1 MPEIKNT
8 FLKAKMNKDLDDRLI
23 PNGEYRDALNLQI
36 SRSESSDVG
45 EFETMLGN
53 TSLAYLK
60 LGSAWFS
67 GAVVSY
73 AGKVIGQ
80 YTDEANANIYTFSTA
95 YTGSGTTPRDIQVQ
109 SATGAPTYVAP
120 NTYSWILTD
129 GTNVLDPTV
138 LGIEVGMLCW
148 GPAVDDSL
156 NGANFDPY
164 VTAVVAPVG
173 VTPGYINV
181 SWTSPAITFPL
192 PLPIRTAFTIG
203 WANKIHVFNT
213 QTQTLTLLV
222 EGGFLNF
229 STLNRIYGVNLIEDL
244 LFWTDNRNQPRK
256 INVTLANPS
265 PVDHPTY
272 YTNDD
277 SISVA
282 KYYPYESPKILEQVT
297 QSTIDGWFIT
307 SQPAYGPIADPTRA
321 RGYVLTMGATVDPN
335 IKIGDIVTGFEYRTW
350 TGANPQQEVW
360 KVTTIGPTTAIAG
373 NGLSLGADQL
383 VVYSQ
388 LYDVPF
394 NAPIVVPFTY
404 ERDLTFSRPTQTNQ
418 GDPTNENYLTAT
430 VATPPGIGPVIAGDA
445 ISVIFDQPDGENS
458 LPIPQVGDLVTSSD
472 TLGWNAA
479 TSAEVPLSDGTITPG
494 LDTNVRIAAITNV
507 PLSGGTARLGVTL
520 TKDIRLVGAA
530 SDVINIGNNPDYK
543 NDWGGDP
550 DLLEDI
556 FIRFSYR
563 FKFIDNEYS
572 LIAPF
577 SQICFIPKQLGLFG
591 AGQQSSVVDMDET
604 FKSTIVNWFEN
615 RIDNVGLKIPLPL
628 LPGIG
633 KTDQET
639 LDYLIDNYKVKAIDI
654 LYKESD
660 GTSIKVV
667 DTMPL
672 NIITAADLSII
683 PGPYGAAN
691 EDIRYYY
698 NFDYKSTKAYKTL
711 PEKQTTRVYD
721 KVPVKALAQEITGNR
736 ITYGNYLESYTPP
749 ININYEITVDNR
761 AVINLADEV
770 YNNYTQYPNSTLK
783 QNRNYQVGWVLGD
796 KYGRQSSVILSVN
809 DNKESVN
816 GSTVYAPYKS
826 YSDVQALSTYEWLGD
841 VMRMKINAGITPALA
856 NDATGEPGTQKAY
869 ENTTV
874 DSIAITDPGT
884 NYPLGITT
892 TSYDNTLTGE
902 GPGLGSGLEVEITT
916 VSAGPP
922 GPINGIRITKHG
934 SGYADGQLLRVDG
947 GGNDAIIQVT
957 VNPPNV
963 LGWYSYKFV
972 VKQQEQEYYNVYFP
986 GFTRGWP
993 NTSLRYNPAAPL
1005 IDYNYGNEA
1014 GETSFAVLLAD
1025 NIQKVPRNL
1034 SEVGPK
1040 DNVFNSGVKLYGRI
1054 NNPDN
1059 RNEAGTIWNSDG
1071 EPWNCQ
1077 YYPGRIND
1085 TAVQIGLI
1093 GYNGFEIANSPF
1105 NDEAE
1110 FGAFNNNYTADPAAA
1125 PGTALPPM
1133 LPFTSATSDPGVGG
1147 ANQAFY
1153 GVESNVLAVQIKVGS
1168 KENQPNLQQEVGSDS
1183 LGIYNLGALVTSV
1196 SGAGSADE
1204 TASMRPFLSVS
1215 ETEPVESILPLFWE
1229 SGDTGDVV
1237 ALNRQVS
1244 NVYGGV
1250 VASELGVEYFPES
1263 IAPLTDITPD
1273 FSFLDSAGSQIT
1285 GASISVL
1292 SYTITDGNGDDATS
1306 QFELVAGATLG
1317 TFKFRISAG
1326 TYFWYGTE
1334 SSVQGNF
1341 TIVFQTRWDDSGTIY
1356 EDEITGS
1363 SLVLTNVAPTISS
1376 PCPATYPASG
1386 SYTQSQ
1392 VEFYTYTG
1400 LNGSNVGGT
1409 NQTEELFYELTHVG
1423 FTPLIPGTL
1432 TTAVFGFD
1440 AGVNT
1445 PTLVGGA
1452 SGILQVLSGTLA
1464 YGDYAISVKVHD
1476 ATDPFGNFGA
1486 GSLESGVCTIT
1497 FTVGYAH
1504 APKAICAGLNPAEKK
1519 PACSE
1524 SIEYYFGPQNYANS
1538 LASGTTSTFPSTG
1551 IPATEFYNV
1560 KTVNYMPGV
1569 CAPWPLAYTTAE
1581 VMPTSGLKITIN
1593 FEKTATGPIVNY
1605 SVNYTILYRPT
1616 LASPW
1621 EAATPIGAGTFISPT
1636 SPGSPLDITTGINA
1650 GVSGAAPDAITPRV
1664 YHFDDVGEYAVITDI
1679 ISGSGCGGAT
1689 INNVSFYAEWD
1700 DLYYPNPPNTTPC
1713 TDCIGID

>member
-60 LGSAWFS
+60 LGSKRDAILN
-67 GAVVSY
+67 VESY

-80 YTDEANANIYTFSTA
+80 FTDEANANIYTFSTA
-95 YTGSGTTPRDIQVQ
+95 YTGSSVTLRDIHVFTDPG
-109 SATGAPTYVAP
+109 ATPPVNPNWSLYDGA
-120 NTYSWILTD
+120 
-129 GTNVLDPTV
+129 GNVLDPTI

-148 GPAVDDSL
+148 GPAVDESG
-156 NGANFDPY
+156 NGPDYDPY
-164 VTAVVAPVG
+164 VTAVVGPVG
-173 VTPGYINV
+173 INPGYITT
-181 SWTSPAITFPL
+181 SWAGISSMIPGHGRP
-192 PLPIRTAFTIG
+192 FTIG

-213 QTQTLTLLV
+213 RTQTLTLLV

-229 STLNRIYGVNLIEDL
+229 STLNRIYGVNLLEDL

-282 KYYPYESPKILEQVT
+282 KYYPYESPKVLEQVV
-297 QSTIDGWFIT
+297 QEAASGAFSTIG
-307 SQPAYGPIADPTRA
+307 ADPLLR
-321 RGYVLTMGATVDPN
+321 RGYILTMTDPVDSN
-335 IKIGDIVTGFEYRTW
+335 IKIGDIVTGFVPRTW
-350 TGANPQQEVW
+350 GGADPQQEVW
-360 KVTTIGPTTAIAG
+360 KVTTIGPVTNIG
-373 NGLSLGADQL
+373 VGGMSLLNTQI
-383 VVYSQ
+383 VIYNQ
-388 LYDVPF
+388 LYDT
-394 NAPIVVPFTY
+394 PFTGIPAA
-404 ERDLTFSRPTQTNQ
+404 RDLTFSRPTQTNQ
-418 GDPTNENYLTAT
+418 GDPVNENYLTST
-430 VATPPGIGPVIAGDA
+430 ILQPGVPGIVIAGDPV
-445 ISVIFDQPDGENS
+445 SPVYNQPDGENS
-458 LPIPQVGDLVTSSD
+458 FPIPQVGDLVTSS
-472 TLGWNAA
+472 TITGWNEA
-479 TSAEVPLSDGTITPG
+479 TATAVPLSDGSPTPG
-494 LDTNVRIAAITNV
+494 LDTNVRIASVQHISPPGALTM
-507 PLSGGTARLGVTL
+507 RLGLTL
-520 TKDIRLVGAA
+520 TKDISIPGAGV
-530 SDVINIGNNPDYK
+530 DELNIGNNPDYK

-628 LPGIG
+628 SPGIG

-841 VMRMKINAGITPALA
+841 IMRMKINAGIGPALA
-856 NDATGEPGTQKAY
+856 NNATGEPGTQKAY

-874 DSIAITDPGT
+874 DSIALSVGGT
-884 NYPLGITT
+884 GYAVAANVT
-892 TSYDNTLTGE
+892 TSYNNALTGE
-902 GPGLGSGLEVEITT
+902 GPGLGSGLEVEITS
-916 VSAGPP
+916 VAAGV
-922 GPINGIRITKHG
+922 IAGIRITKHG
-934 SGYADGQLLRVDG
+934 TGYADGQLLRVDG

-993 NTSLRYNPAAPL
+993 NTSLRYVAVPPPIN
-1005 IDYNYGNEA
+1005 YNYGNEA

-1059 RNEAGTIWNSDG
+1059 FYEPVGPVLPWNSDG

-1105 NDEAE
+1105 NDEAQ
-1110 FGAFNNNYTADPAAA
+1110 FGAFNNNYQLATDS
-1125 PGTALPPM
+1125 GTPSALNEKHPQ
-1133 LPFTSATSDPGVGG
+1133 LPFTSATSADGVGG

-1153 GVESNVLAVQIKVGS
+1153 GVESNVLVVQIKVGS
-1168 KENQPNLQQEVGSDS
+1168 KENQPNLSQEVGNDA
-1183 LGIYNLGALVTSV
+1183 LGIYNLGALVTSIA
-1196 SGAGSADE
+1196 GAGAAGQ

-1229 SGDTGDVV
+1229 TGDAGDVV
-1237 ALNRQVS
+1237 TLNRQIS

-1250 VASELGVEYFPES
+1250 IGSELGLEYFDES
-1263 IAPLTDITPD
+1263 VAPLTDITPN

-1306 QFELVAGATLG
+1306 QFELVDLG
-1317 TFKFRISAG
+1317 TGEFKFRTSTG
-1326 TYFWYGTE
+1326 TYFWYGTD
-1334 SSVQGNF
+1334 SAVQGVF

-1356 EDEITGS
+1356 EDEITGG
-1363 SLVLTNVAPTISS
+1363 SLILTNVAPTLSS
-1376 PCPATYPASG
+1376 LCPATYPASG
-1386 SYTQSQ
+1386 SYTPSQ

-1400 LNGSNVGGT
+1400 LNGANIGGT
-1409 NQTEELFYELTHVG
+1409 NETEELFYELTSVI

-1440 AGVNT
+1440 AGIET
-1445 PTLVGGA
+1445 PVVGGA

-1464 YGDYAISVKVHD
+1464 YGDYTISVKVHD
-1476 ATDPFGNFGA
+1476 TTDPFGNFGA

-1504 APKAICAGLNPAEKK
+1504 APKAICAGLNPAPGLK
-1519 PACSE
+1519 PSCSE
-1524 SIEYYFGPQNYANS
+1524 SIEYYFGPENYTGS
-1538 LASGTTSTFPSTG
+1538 LASGTTAVFPSTG

-1560 KTVNYMPGV
+1560 KTTNYNPGACV
-1569 CAPWPLAYTTAE
+1569 PWPVAYTTAE
-1581 VMPTSGLKITIN
+1581 VMPTSGAKITIN
-1593 FEKTATGPIVNY
+1593 FEKTATGPVVNY
-1605 SVNYTILYRPT
+1605 SVNYTILYRPSGGT
-1616 LASPW
+1616 W
-1621 EAATPIGAGTFISPT
+1621 QAATPVGAGTYISPT
-1636 SPGSPLDITTGINA
+1636 SPGSPLSITTGVNA
-1650 GVSGAAPDAITPRV
+1650 SVSGAAPDAITPRV
-1664 YHFDDVGEYAVITDI
+1664 YHFDDAGEYAVIANV

-1689 INNVSFYAEWD
+1689 LTNVSFYAEWD
-1700 DLYYPNPPNTTPC
+1700 DLYYPNPPNVTPC
-1713 TDCIGID
+1713 ADCIGID

>member
-36 SRSESSDVG
+36 SSSESSDVG

-95 YTGSGTTPRDIQVQ
+95 YTGSGTTPRDIQVE

-164 VTAVVAPVG
+164 VTDVVAPVG
-173 VTPGYINV
+173 ATPGYINV

-272 YTNDD
+272 YTNED

-282 KYYPYESPKILEQVT
+282 KYYPYESPKVLEQVV
-297 QSTIDGWFIT
+297 QEAASGAFSTIGT
-307 SQPAYGPIADPTRA
+307 YP
-321 RGYVLTMGATVDPN
+321 RGYILTMTDPVDSN
-335 IKIGDIVTGFEYRTW
+335 IKIGDIVTGFVARAW
-350 TGANPQQEVW
+350 TGADSQQEVW
-360 KVTTIGPTTAIAG
+360 KVTTIGPVTT
-373 NGLSLGADQL
+373 LGGGMNLLNTQI
-383 VVYSQ
+383 VIYNQ
-388 LYDVPF
+388 LYDT
-394 NAPIVVPFTY
+394 PFTGIPAA
-404 ERDLTFSRPTQTNQ
+404 RDLTFSRPTQTNQ
-418 GDPTNENYLTAT
+418 GDPVNENYLSSTILN
-430 VATPPGIGPVIAGDA
+430 PPGPGIVIAGDE
-445 ISVIFDQPDGENS
+445 ISPVFDQPDGENS
-458 LPIPQVGDLVTSSD
+458 YPIPQVGDLVTSA
-472 TLGWNAA
+472 TITGWNEA
-479 TSAEVPLSDGTITPG
+479 TAVEVPLSDGTTTPG
-494 LDTNVRIAAITNV
+494 LDTNVRIASVQHISPPGALTM
-507 PLSGGTARLGVTL
+507 RLGLTL
-520 TKDIRLVGAA
+520 TKDINIPGAGV
-530 SDVINIGNNPDYK
+530 DELNIGNNPDYRT
-543 NDWGGDP
+543 DWGGDP
-550 DLLEDI
+550 DLLEDL
-556 FIRFSYR
+556 FLRFSYR

-572 LIAPF
+572 LMAPF
-577 SQICFIPKQLGLFG
+577 SQICFIPKQFGLFG
-591 AGQQSSVVDMDET
+591 GGQQSSIVDMDET

-615 RIDNVGLKIPLPL
+615 RTDNIILKIPMPL
-628 LPGIG
+628 LPGTG

-639 LDYLIDNYKVKAIDI
+639 LDYLINNYKVKAIDI

-660 GTSIKVV
+660 GTSVKVI
-667 DTMPL
+667 DSIPT
-672 NIITAADLSII
+672 NIITNTNLNII

-698 NFDYKSTKAYKTL
+698 NFDYKSVKDYKTL

-736 ITYGNYLESYTPP
+736 VTYGNFLESYTPP
-749 ININYEITVDNR
+749 ASINYEISVDNR

-783 QNRNYQVGWVLGD
+783 QNRNYQVGWILGD
-796 KYGRQSSVILSVN
+796 KYGRQSSVILSTN
-809 DNKESVN
+809 DDIIGTN

-841 VMRMKINAGITPALA
+841 VMRMKINTGITPELA
-856 NDATGEPGTQKAY
+856 NNATGEPGTQKAY

-874 DSIAITDPGT
+874 DSIAISAGGSAYAVAA
-884 NYPLGITT
+884 NVT
-892 TSYDNTLTGE
+892 TSYNNTLTGE
-902 GPGLGSGLEVEITT
+902 GPGLGSGLEVEITNVT
-916 VSAGPP
+916 AGV
-922 GPINGIRITKHG
+922 IDGIKITKHG
-934 SGYADGQLLRVDG
+934 TGYADGQLLRVDG
-947 GGNDAIIQVT
+947 GGNDAIIQVS

-993 NTSLRYNPAAPL
+993 NTSLRYNPIP

-1034 SEVGPK
+1034 NEVGPK
-1040 DNVFNSGVKLYGRI
+1040 DNVFNSGVQLYGRI

-1059 RNEAGTIWNSDG
+1059 FYQPVPPPTLAWNSDG

-1077 YYPGRIND
+1077 YYPGRITD

-1105 NDEAE
+1105 NDEAQ
-1110 FGAFNNNYTADPAAA
+1110 FGAFNNNYQLATDSGA
-1125 PGTALPPM
+1125 PTPLNEKHPQ
-1133 LPFTSATSDPGVGG
+1133 LPFTSATGADGVGG

-1153 GVESNVLAVQIKVGS
+1153 GVESIVLAVQIKVGS
-1168 KENQPNLQQEVGSDS
+1168 KENQPNLSQEVGSDA
-1183 LGIYNLGALVTSV
+1183 LGIYNLGALVTSIA
-1196 SGAGSADE
+1196 GAGSPGE

-1215 ETEPVESILPLFWE
+1215 ETEPVETALALFWE
-1229 SGDTGDVV
+1229 TGDTGDIV
-1237 ALNRQVS
+1237 ALNRQV
-1244 NVYGGV
+1244 NNAYGGV
-1250 VASELGVEYFPES
+1250 ITSELGREYFDENT
-1263 IAPLTDITPD
+1263 APLTDITPN
-1273 FSFLDSAGSQIT
+1273 FNFLNSAGSQIT
-1285 GASISVL
+1285 TGISVL

-1306 QFELVAGATLG
+1306 QFELVDLGAGV
-1317 TFKFRISAG
+1317 FKFRTSAG

-1334 SSVQGNF
+1334 SSVQGTF
-1341 TIVFQTRWDDSGTIY
+1341 TIVFETQWIDSGNTYLDTIA
-1356 EDEITGS
+1356 GS
-1363 SLVLTNVAPTISS
+1363 SFQLTNVAPTLSS
-1376 PCPATYPASG
+1376 LCPATYPATG
-1386 SYTQSQ
+1386 SYTPSQ
-1392 VEFYTYTG
+1392 VEFYTYTAV
-1400 LNGSNVGGT
+1400 NGSNVGGT
-1409 NQTEELFYELTHVG
+1409 NQTEELFYQLTHVG

-1476 ATDPFGNFGA
+1476 TTDPFGNFGA

-1504 APKAICAGLNPAEKK
+1504 APKAICAGLDPAPGLK
-1519 PACSE
+1519 PSCSE
-1524 SIEYYFGPQNYANS
+1524 SIEYYFGPENYTGS
-1538 LASGTTSTFPSTG
+1538 LASGTTAVFPSTG

-1560 KTVNYMPGV
+1560 KTTNYNPGACV
-1569 CAPWPLAYTTAE
+1569 PWPAAYTTAE
-1581 VMPTSGLKITIN
+1581 VMPTSGAKITIN
-1593 FEKTATGPIVNY
+1593 FEKTVTGSAVNY
-1605 SVNYTILYRPT
+1605 SVNYTILYRP
-1616 LASPW
+1616 AGGAW
-1621 EAATPIGAGTFISPT
+1621 QAATPVGVGTYISPT
-1636 SPGSPLDITTGINA
+1636 SPGSPLDIITGVNA
-1650 GVSGAAPDAITPRV
+1650 SVSGAAPDAITPRV
-1664 YHFDDVGEYAVITDI
+1664 YHFDDAGEYAVITNV

-1689 INNVSFYAEWD
+1689 LTNVSFYAEWD
-1700 DLYYPNPPNTTPC
+1700 DLYYPDTGGAYNPC

>member
-36 SRSESSDVG
+36 SRSDSSDVG

-53 TSLAYLK
+53 TSLGYLK
-60 LGSAWFS
+60 LGSKRDAILN
-67 GAVVSY
+67 VESY

-80 YTDEANANIYTFSTA
+80 YTDEANANIYTFSA
-95 YTGSGTTPRDIQVQ
+95 VHTGSRRDIHVFTDPG
-109 SATGAPTYVAP
+109 ATPPVSPNWSLYDGA
-120 NTYSWILTD
+120 
-129 GTNVLDPTV
+129 GNVLDPTV

-148 GPAVDDSL
+148 GPAVDESG
-156 NGANFDPY
+156 NGPDYDPY
-164 VTAVVAPVG
+164 VTAVVGPVG
-173 VTPGYINV
+173 INPGYITT
-181 SWTSPAITFPL
+181 SWAGISSMIPGHGRP
-192 PLPIRTAFTIG
+192 FTIG
-203 WANKIHVFNT
+203 WCNKIHVFNT
-213 QTQTLTLLV
+213 RTQTLTLLV

-229 STLNRIYGVNLIEDL
+229 STLNRIYGVNLLEDL

-272 YTNDD
+272 YTNED

-282 KYYPYESPKILEQVT
+282 KYYPYESPKILEQVV
-297 QSTIDGWFIT
+297 QEAASGAFSTIG
-307 SQPAYGPIADPTRA
+307 ADP
-321 RGYVLTMGATVDPN
+321 RGYILTMTDPVDSN
-335 IKIGDIVTGFEYRTW
+335 IKIGDIVTGFVARTW
-350 TGANPQQEVW
+350 GGADPQQEVW
-360 KVTTIGPTTAIAG
+360 KVTTIGPVTNIGVGGMTLLNTQIVIY
-373 NGLSLGADQL
+373 N
-383 VVYSQ
+383 Q
-388 LYDVPF
+388 LYDT
-394 NAPIVVPFTY
+394 PFTGIPAA
-404 ERDLTFSRPTQTNQ
+404 RDLTFSRPTQTNQ
-418 GDPTNENYLTAT
+418 GDPVNENYLPAEILYP
-430 VATPPGIGPVIAGDA
+430 AGPGPIDVIAGDPV
-445 ISVIFDQPDGENS
+445 STVYTQPDGTNS
-458 LPIPQVGDLVTSSD
+458 FPIPQVGDLVTSA
-472 TLGWNAA
+472 TITGWNEA
-479 TSAEVPLSDGTITPG
+479 TAGAVPLSDGTITPG
-494 LDTNVRIAAITNV
+494 LDTNVRIASVSHISPPGAGV
-507 PLSGGTARLGVTL
+507 MRLGLTL
-520 TKDIRLVGAA
+520 TKDITIPWAPGPDEL
-530 SDVINIGNNPDYK
+530 NIGNNPDYK

-556 FIRFSYR
+556 FVRFSYR

-628 LPGIG
+628 SPGIG

-683 PGPYGAAN
+683 PGPYSATN

-761 AVINLADEV
+761 AVINLANEV

-841 VMRMKINAGITPALA
+841 IMRMKINAGIGPALA
-856 NDATGEPGTQKAY
+856 NNATGEPGTQKAY

-874 DSIAITDPGT
+874 DSITLSVGGT
-884 NYPLGITT
+884 GYVVAANVT
-892 TSYDNTLTGE
+892 TSYNNALTGE
-902 GPGLGSGLEVEITT
+902 GPGLGSGLEVEITS
-916 VSAGPP
+916 VAAGV
-922 GPINGIRITKHG
+922 IAGIRITKHG
-934 SGYADGQLLRVDG
+934 TGYADGQLLRVDG

-993 NTSLRYNPAAPL
+993 NTSLRYVAVPPPIN
-1005 IDYNYGNEA
+1005 YNYGNEA

-1059 RNEAGTIWNSDG
+1059 FYEPVGPVLPWNSDG

-1105 NDEAE
+1105 NDQAIW
-1110 FGAFNNNYTADPAAA
+1110 GAFNNNYTSDPAAV
-1125 PGTALPPM
+1125 PGTALAPM
-1133 LPFTSATSDPGVGG
+1133 LPFTSATGIGGVGG

-1153 GVESNVLAVQIKVGS
+1153 GVESNVLVVQIKVGS
-1168 KENQPNLQQEVGSDS
+1168 KENQPNLSQEVGSDA
-1183 LGIYNLGALVTSV
+1183 LGIYNLGALVTSIA
-1196 SGAGSADE
+1196 GAGAAGQ

-1229 SGDTGDVV
+1229 TGDAGDVV
-1237 ALNRQVS
+1237 TLNRQIS

-1250 VASELGVEYFPES
+1250 IGSELGLEYFDES
-1263 IAPLTDITPD
+1263 VAPLTDITPN
-1273 FSFLDSAGSQIT
+1273 FSFLDSAGSQIA
-1285 GASISVL
+1285 GAGVISVP
-1292 SYTITDGNGDDATS
+1292 SYTITDGNGDDVTG
-1306 QFELVAGATLG
+1306 QFELVDLG
-1317 TFKFRISAG
+1317 TGEFKFRTSAG

-1363 SLVLTNVAPTISS
+1363 SLVLTNVAPTLSS
-1376 PCPATYPASG
+1376 LCPATYPASG
-1386 SYTQSQ
+1386 SYTPSQ
-1392 VEFYTYTG
+1392 VEFYTYTAI
-1400 LNGSNVGGT
+1400 NGSNTAGG
-1409 NQTEELFYELTHVG
+1409 NDASELFYELTSVI

-1440 AGVNT
+1440 VGVNT
-1445 PTLVGGA
+1445 PDLVGGA

-1476 ATDPFGNFGA
+1476 TTDAFGNFGA
-1486 GSLESGVCTIT
+1486 GSLESGICTIT

-1504 APKAICAGLNPAEKK
+1504 APKAICAGLNPAAGLK
-1519 PACSE
+1519 PSCSE
-1524 SIEYYFGPQNYANS
+1524 SIEYYFGPENYTDS
-1538 LASGTTSTFPSTG
+1538 LASGTTAIFPSTG

-1560 KTVNYMPGV
+1560 KTTNYNPGA
-1569 CAPWPLAYTTAE
+1569 CAPWPAAYTTAQ
-1581 VMPTSGLKITIN
+1581 VMPTSGAKITIN
-1593 FEKTATGPIVNY
+1593 FEKTATGSVVNY
-1605 SVNYTILYRPT
+1605 SVNYTILYRP
-1616 LASPW
+1616 SGGSW
-1621 EAATPIGAGTFISPT
+1621 QAATPVGAGTFISPT
-1636 SPGSPLDITTGINA
+1636 SPGSPLSITTGVNA
-1650 GVSGAAPDAITPRV
+1650 SVSGAAPDAITPRV
-1664 YHFDDVGEYAVITDI
+1664 YHFDDAGEYAVITNV

-1689 INNVSFYAEWD
+1689 LTNVSFYAEWD
-1700 DLYYPNPPNTTPC
+1700 DLYYPNPPNVTPC